1 MRNGLARFYDI
12 LTPDERFRLL
22 VQAEARGDA
31 VEARRLVETCPR
43 RTYSQRD
50 DAFARRWDTMGYL
63 TMALYGDLRPLALL
77 LCFLEVLG
85 DLARGGV
92 WGLLGVPRPADA
104 DGEDAVPGW
113 FLALLDGLRRQ
124 VARKARGVWDGFATA
139 CREDLGLEP
148 ETALG
153 ATEQGRYLLERMA
166 EHRELLERVEA
177 DPAKVAD
184 YREAVGKVWR
194 RFAVGDAQR

>member
-1 MRNGLARFYDI
+1 M
-12 LTPDERFRLL
+12 
-22 VQAEARGDA
+22 V
-31 VEARRLVETCPR
+31 
-43 RTYSQRD
+43 
-50 DAFARRWDTMGYL
+50 
-63 TMALYGDLRPLALL
+63 LYGDLRPFALL
-77 LCFLEVLG
+77 LRFLEVLA

-92 WGLLGVPRPADA
+92 WDLLDVPRPADA

-124 VARKARGVWDGFATA
+124 VARKARAVWDGFATA

-153 ATEQGRYLLERMA
+153 ASELGRYLLERLA
-166 EHRELLERVEA
+166 EHRELLECVEA
-177 DPAKVAD
+177 DPARAAD
-184 YREAVGKVWR
+184 YREAVGRVWR